1 MFYTQFML
9 AKKGPLAKVWLAAHW
24 EKKLSKAQVY
34 ETDVVD
40 VVNEIM
46 QPKVK
51 MALRTT
57 GHLLLGVVRIYS
69 RKTKYLLADCNEAFL
84 KIKMSFKSGEE
95 ERMMSEIS
103 SVSGVSASL
112 PEVMQDFD
120 ITIPEFSEYDL
131 QKQMRIN
138 QSRIDDITLK
148 EDTVPTTTGFDI
160 SEDFGGD
167 DFGDR
172 ALGLRFGETDA
183 QEIERHRERSLSNHS
198 ALAGE
203 VGEISEIKGMEEMGD
218 SVQIELPSSG
228 AFGDVFMGEAELI
241 EEIEGL
247 KEPGAE
253 FEEPHVPA
261 EVEFANG
268 EARLF
273 PADSFAL
280 EPLQPSQIEAV
291 SKLPKTKKKRKL
303 IVDEVKILSG
313 EEMKA
318 NMSDFSATIQPLDLA
333 PPSKK
338 LMRMVEYGQTD
349 KLFNNPLMKDMV
361 DNEIQNFYKM
371 CCVARSKEDVYDAV
385 SVVTDLELSE
395 VIDLVE
401 LPVTQPIPIRLEEIW
416 QLLLLYILL
425 QIPPYHNCIL
435 QNNPKMPY
443 LAVGSL
449 EITFKRLI
457 TFFVNFYG
465 NEQFIV
471 FWEGDEKIEGFD
483 EFAEVVSP
491 AMTPLQAME
500 NLDTT
505 LIHEEEVSKGEKELE
520 KRIEIKSPEL
530 KRRKPRYV
538 TDKTFIDE
546 EEEGEEGVRC
556 SRRTHAILNSINNK
570 LKHSENNEI
579 VFTDLLTKS
588 SSRRTIAQ
596 KFYALLELTKNLAI
610 EVQQDEPYGEIIIKP
625 GPQLATILAN

>member
-395 VIDLVE
+395 VIDLAE
-401 LPVTQPIPIRLEEIW
+401 LPVTQP
-416 QLLLLYILL
+416 
-425 QIPPYHNCIL
+425 
-435 QNNPKMPY
+435 
-443 LAVGSL
+443 
-449 EITFKRLI
+449 
-457 TFFVNFYG
+457 
-465 NEQFIV
+465 
-471 FWEGDEKIEGFD
+471 IEGFD

>member
-1 MFYTQFML
+1 ML

-95 ERMMSEIS
+95 EHMMSEIS
-103 SVSGVSASL
+103 SVSGASSSL

-120 ITIPEFSEYDL
+120 ITIPEFNEYDL

-148 EDTVPTTTGFDI
+148 EDSVPTTTGFDI

-172 ALGLRFGETDA
+172 TLGLRFGESDA

-198 ALAGE
+198 ALAGPIAD
-203 VGEISEIKGMEEMGD
+203 ISDIKSVEDLRD
-218 SVQIELPSSG
+218 SVHIELGPPG
-228 AFGDVFMGEAELI
+228 EFGDVFMSESDLI
-241 EEIEGL
+241 GEIESL

-253 FEEPHVPA
+253 FEEAHVPMEA
-261 EVEFANG
+261 EPSVG
-268 EARLF
+268 EGTL
-273 PADSFAL
+273 PQLDSFNL
-280 EPLQPSQIEAV
+280 EPLHPSQIEIVTKA
-291 SKLPKTKKKRKL
+291 PKTKKKRKL
-303 IVDEVKILSG
+303 IIDEVKILSG

-318 NMSDFSATIQPLDLA
+318 NMSDFSATVQPLDLA

-361 DNEIQNFYKM
+361 DGELQNFYKM
-371 CCVARSKEDVYDAV
+371 CCVARTREDVYDGA
-385 SVVTDLELSE
+385 SVATDLELSDD
-395 VIDLVE
+395 IDLAE
-401 LPVTQPIPIRLEEIW
+401 LPSN
-416 QLLLLYILL
+416 
-425 QIPPYHNCIL
+425 H
-435 QNNPKMPY
+435 
-443 LAVGSL
+443 A
-449 EITFKRLI
+449 
-457 TFFVNFYG
+457 
-465 NEQFIV
+465 
-471 FWEGDEKIEGFD
+471 IEGFD
-483 EFAEVVSP
+483 EFAEAISP
-491 AMTPLQAME
+491 SMTPLQAME

-505 LIHEEEVSKGEKELE
+505 LIHEEEISKSDKELD
-520 KRIEIKSPEL
+520 KRGEIKSPEA
-530 KRRKPRYV
+530 KRRKSRTV
-538 TDKTFIDE
+538 TDKSFIEEDE
-546 EEEGEEGVRC
+546 EGDEGIRC

-570 LKHSENNEI
+570 FKHSENNEI

-610 EVQQDEPYGEIIIKP
+610 KVEQDEPYGEITIKP
-625 GPQLATILAN
+625 GPQLAHILAN

>member
-1 MFYTQFML
+1 ML

-95 ERMMSEIS
+95 EHMMSEIS
-103 SVSGVSASL
+103 SVSGVSSSL

-120 ITIPEFSEYDL
+120 ITIPEFNEYDL

-148 EDTVPTTTGFDI
+148 EDSVPTTTGFDI

-172 ALGLRFGETDA
+172 TLGLRFSESDA

-198 ALAGE
+198 ALAGQM
-203 VGEISEIKGMEEMGD
+203 GDISEIKNMEDMRD
-218 SVQIELPSSG
+218 SVHIELPSSG
-228 AFGDVFMGEAELI
+228 GFGDVFMSENDLI
-241 EEIEGL
+241 GEIESL

-253 FEEPHVPA
+253 FEDNHVPMEA
-261 EVEFANG
+261 ELTNG
-268 EARLF
+268 ENSL
-273 PADSFAL
+273 PQLDSFNL
-280 EPLQPSQIEAV
+280 EPLHPSQIETV
-291 SKLPKTKKKRKL
+291 NKLPKSKKKRKL

-349 KLFNNPLMKDMV
+349 KLFSNPLMKDMV
-361 DNEIQNFYKM
+361 DTELQSFYKM
-371 CCVARSKEDVYDAV
+371 CCVTRTKDDVFDGA
-385 SVVTDLELSE
+385 SIATDLELSDD
-395 VIDLVE
+395 IDLAE
-401 LPVTQPIPIRLEEIW
+401 LP
-416 QLLLLYILL
+416 
-425 QIPPYHNCIL
+425 
-435 QNNPKMPY
+435 NNQTM
-443 LAVGSL
+443 
-449 EITFKRLI
+449 
-457 TFFVNFYG
+457 
-465 NEQFIV
+465 
-471 FWEGDEKIEGFD
+471 EGFD
-483 EFAEVVSP
+483 EFAEVISP
-491 AMTPLQAME
+491 SMTPLQATE
-500 NLDTT
+500 NLDVT
-505 LIHEEEVSKGEKELE
+505 LMHEEENSKGEKELD
-520 KRIEIKSPEL
+520 KRNEIKSPEA
-530 KRRKPRYV
+530 KRRKSRNV
-538 TDKTFIDE
+538 TDKSFIDE
-546 EEEGEEGVRC
+546 EDDGDDSVRC

-570 LKHSENNEI
+570 FKHSENNEI
-579 VFTDLLTKS
+579 IFTDLLTKS

-610 EVQQDEPYGEIIIKP
+610 KVDQDEPYGEIIIKP
-625 GPQLATILAN
+625 GPQLSNILAN